1 MRNILMILV
10 VVAIAMTSCDNDKQV
25 LSNSFD
31 SLQKE
36 SDSLLQAHTALKNS
50 HSTNMSAYTATTET
64 MAGKT
69 FQDSTLLATL
79 AAQEVVLKNHD
90 AQIAKVEQL
99 LNGHQEL
106 KANFPNLTPEEMQ
119 AQIDAMTADL
129 EEIKTTQI
137 TLSEANVTLGQEL
150 AQINE
155 EFKKQ
160 ELTAEVK
167 QDVKQQAKQ

>member
-1 MRNILMILV
+1 MILV
-10 VVAIAMTSCDNDKQV
+10 VVAIAMTSCNNDKQV

-36 SDSLLQAHTALKNS
+36 SDSLLQVHTALKSS
-50 HSTNMSAYTATTET
+50 HSTNMSAYVATSEI
-64 MAGKT
+64 MDGKT
-69 FQDSTLLATL
+69 FQDSALLANL
-79 AAQEVVLKNHD
+79 VSQEVVLKNHD
-90 AQIAKVEQL
+90 AQIAKMEQL

-106 KANFPNLTPEEMQ
+106 KATFPNLTPEEMQ
-119 AQIDAMTADL
+119 AQIDVMTAEL

-137 TLSEANVTLGQEL
+137 TLSEEHVTLGQQL

-167 QDVKQQAKQ
+167 QEVKQQAKQ

>member
-10 VVAIAMTSCDNDKQV
+10 VVAIAMTSCNNDKQV

-36 SDSLLQAHTALKNS
+36 SDSLLLVHTALKTS
-50 HSTNMSAYTATTET
+50 HSTNMSAYAATSEI

-69 FQDSTLLATL
+69 FQDSALLANL

-90 AQIAKVEQL
+90 AQIAKMEQL

-106 KANFPNLTPEEMQ
+106 KATFPNLTPEEMQ
-119 AQIDAMTADL
+119 AQIDAMTAEL
-129 EEIKTTQI
+129 EDVKTTQNS
-137 TLSEANVTLGQEL
+137 LRDENETLGEQL
-150 AQINE
+150 AQIE
-155 EFKKQ
+155 AEFKKQ

-167 QDVKQQAKQ
+167 QE